1 MKKKWDAPLVLAAVF
16 GACAVICWIFFLC
29 SPEDNMLLR
38 MGVIYSIAVFLLL
51 LRGLGLGRKKH
62 KEDPSLDMGGKKDKK
77 V

>member
-1 MKKKWDAPLVLAAVF
+1 
-16 GACAVICWIFFLC
+16 
-29 SPEDNMLLR
+29 MLLR